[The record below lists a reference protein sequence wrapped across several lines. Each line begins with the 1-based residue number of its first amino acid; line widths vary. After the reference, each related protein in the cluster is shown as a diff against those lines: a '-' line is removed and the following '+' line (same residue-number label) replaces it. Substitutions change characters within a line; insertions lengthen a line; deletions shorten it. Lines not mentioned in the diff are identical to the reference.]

1 MSVLGTSPD
10 RSDADAKLR
19 GQAIFGADLSRT
31 GMLWAALA
39 RSPVAAGR
47 IRAIDPAPALRVD
60 GVLEVLTSADV
71 PDWRTGVIVS
81 DTPLLAADYV
91 AYEGEPVAIVVA
103 ESRTAAEAGSRAVA
117 LDIETAEPVSTPEQ
131 ALAPGARLVHPD
143 WNRFAVA
150 GGADI
155 GRGGNVVAEV
165 VHDPGDLDEAFAAA
179 DVVVEGTYRTPRQYQ
194 AHLEPKM
201 ALATYESGRFTIEVS
216 HQYPFRLRD
225 RVAQILGVAPSTV
238 RVVGHHIGGG
248 FGAKLDVSLEA
259 FAALLARRF
268 RRPVRMQHT
277 ALEERLVAPC
287 RANAIVA
294 VRSAVRR
301 DGTILATDVEIVS
314 DSGAYANNGPALSS
328 IPMFVFGSIYRVG
341 TARIRTRNVY
351 TNTAPT
357 GAYRGVNGPWLVFAN
372 ERHMDAIA
380 DALGRDRRDFRLES
394 LAQDGDLMRNG
405 QPLVEASILREAF
418 DRVDELAPW
427 RDIVSRN
434 QEQSDVVLRGAR
446 QSGAVSRSAE
456 QSGTVQHGVR
466 QDDIGSGEAG
476 GQRAITGELRGVGQ
490 AAAVWL
496 TNPMPGHATVKLNE
510 DGTATVITSATE
522 NGSGAVATGLRQI
535 AAEALGL
542 AANAV
547 TITMPDTDATG
558 YDAGSQGSRTTHV
571 VGRAIADASA
581 DVRSQVL
588 DRASQMLEAAPEDLV
603 IAGGVVTVA
612 GVPAASL
619 TLGAVAQAATW
630 SDGPITAG
638 ASYVTPTPPHDPMCA
653 TGMLIK
659 GWPTPTYHL
668 HQAEVSVDPVTGR
681 VTVDRYVVCQE
692 VGRAIHPDAIAGQI
706 QGGVAQG
713 LGFALSERVDL
724 DHGRYVLR
732 TFKAHGLP
740 LAEDVPKVEMI
751 VMEHADAAGPY
762 GAKGA
767 AEPPIVPV
775 AAAVAN
781 AVSDAIGVPFD
792 TLPITPE
799 AVLEAL
805 EAEPNGEAVARA
817 ARERSEQERE
827 TTGRAS

>member
-1 MSVLGTSPD
+1 MSALGTSPE

-19 GQAIFGADLSRT
+19 GQAVYGADLSKT

-39 RSPVAAGR
+39 RSPVASGHL
-47 IRAIDPAPALRVD
+47 RAIDPVPALRID
-60 GVLEVLTSADV
+60 GVLEVVTAADV

-81 DTPLLAADYV
+81 DTPMLAADYV

-103 ESRTAAEAGSRAVA
+103 ESRAAAEAGARSIAV
-117 LDIETAEPVSTPEQ
+117 DIEPVEPVSTPEQ
-131 ALAPGARLVHPD
+131 ALAPGARLVHPE

-155 GRGGNVVAEV
+155 GRNGNVVAEV

-179 DVVVEGTYRTPRQYQ
+179 DFVVEGTYRTPRQYQ

-201 ALATYESGRFTIEVS
+201 ALATYESGRYTIEVS

-225 RVAQILGVAPSTV
+225 RVAQILGVAPSAV

-259 FAALLARRF
+259 FAALLAQRY

-277 ALEERLVAPC
+277 ALEERLAAPC
-287 RANAIVA
+287 RANAITA

-341 TARIRTRNVY
+341 TARIWTRNVY

-380 DALGRDRRDFRLES
+380 DALGRDRREFRLAS
-394 LAQDGDLMRNG
+394 LARDGDLMRNG
-405 QPLVEASILREAF
+405 QPLEQVSILREAF
-418 DRVDELAPW
+418 DRVDDLSGWQDA
-427 RDIVSRN
+427 
-434 QEQSDVVLRGAR
+434 GA
-446 QSGAVSRSAE
+446 
-456 QSGTVQHGVR
+456 
-466 QDDIGSGEAG
+466 
-476 GQRAITGELRGVGQ
+476 GELRGVGQ
-490 AAAVWL
+490 AAAIWL

-542 AANAV
+542 ATDQV
-547 TITMPDTDATG
+547 TVTMPDTDATG

-581 DVRSQVL
+581 EVRSQVL
-588 DRASQMLEAAPEDLV
+588 DQASQMLEAAPEDLV
-603 IAGGVVTVA
+603 ITDGVVSVA
-612 GVPAASL
+612 GVPTASV
-619 TLGAVAQAATW
+619 TLGQVAQSVTW
-630 SDGPITAG
+630 TEGPIAAG
-638 ASYVTPTPPHDPMCA
+638 ASYVTPTPPHDPLCA

-668 HQAEVSVDPVTGR
+668 HQAEVSVDAVTGQ
-681 VTVDRYVVCQE
+681 VTVDRYIVCQE
-692 VGRAIHPDAIAGQI
+692 VGRAVHPDAITGQI

-724 DHGRYVLR
+724 DHGRYVQR
-732 TFKAHGLP
+732 TFKQHELP
-740 LAEDVPKVEMI
+740 LAADVPRVEAI
-751 VMEHADAAGPY
+751 VMEHADPAGPF

-767 AEPPIVPV
+767 AEPPVVPV
-775 AAAVAN
+775 AAAIAN
-781 AVSDAIGVPFD
+781 AVADAIGAPID
-792 TLPITPE
+792 SLPIRPE
-799 AVLEAL
+799 DVLDAL
-805 EAEPNGEAVARA
+805 ERT
-817 ARERSEQERE
+817 Q
-827 TTGRAS
+827 

>member
-1 MSVLGTSPD
+1 MSALGTSPE

-19 GQAIFGADLSRT
+19 GQAVFGADLSKT

-39 RSPVAAGR
+39 RSPVAAGHL
-47 IRAIDPAPALRVD
+47 RAIDPVPALRID
-60 GVLEVLTSADV
+60 GVLEVVTAADV
-71 PDWRTGVIVS
+71 PDWRTGVVVS
-81 DTPLLAADYV
+81 DTPMLAADYV

-103 ESRTAAEAGSRAVA
+103 ESRAAAEAGARSVAV
-117 LDIETAEPVSTPEQ
+117 DIEPVEPVSTPEQ
-131 ALAPGARLVHPD
+131 ALAPGARLVHPE

-155 GRGGNVVAEV
+155 GRNGNVVAEV

-179 DVVVEGTYRTPRQYQ
+179 DFVVEDTYRTPRQYQ

-201 ALATYESGRFTIEVS
+201 ALATYESGRYTIEVS

-225 RVAQILGVAPSTV
+225 RVAQILGVAPSAV

-259 FAALLARRF
+259 FAALLAQRY

-277 ALEERLVAPC
+277 ALEERLAAPC
-287 RANAIVA
+287 RANAITA

-341 TARIRTRNVY
+341 TARIWTRNVY

-380 DALGRDRRDFRLES
+380 DALSRDRREFRLAS
-394 LAQDGDLMRNG
+394 LARDGDLMRNG
-405 QPLVEASILREAF
+405 QPLEQVSILREAF
-418 DRVDELAPW
+418 DRVDDLSGWQDA
-427 RDIVSRN
+427 
-434 QEQSDVVLRGAR
+434 GA
-446 QSGAVSRSAE
+446 
-456 QSGTVQHGVR
+456 
-466 QDDIGSGEAG
+466 
-476 GQRAITGELRGVGQ
+476 GELRGVGQ
-490 AAAVWL
+490 AAAIWL

-542 AANAV
+542 ATDQVAV
-547 TITMPDTDATG
+547 TMPDTDATG

-581 DVRSQVL
+581 EVRSQVL

-603 IAGGVVTVA
+603 ITDGVVSVA
-612 GVPAASL
+612 GVPTASV
-619 TLGAVAQAATW
+619 TLGQVAQAATW
-630 SDGPITAG
+630 TEGPIAAG
-638 ASYVTPTPPHDPMCA
+638 ASYVTPTPPHDPLCA

-668 HQAEVSVDPVTGR
+668 HQAEVSVDAVTGQ
-681 VTVDRYVVCQE
+681 VTVDRYIVCQE
-692 VGRAIHPDAIAGQI
+692 VGRAVHPDAITGQI

-724 DHGRYVLR
+724 DHGRYVQR
-732 TFKAHGLP
+732 TFKQHGLP
-740 LAEDVPKVEMI
+740 LAADVPRVEAI
-751 VMEHADAAGPY
+751 VMEHADPAGPF

-767 AEPPIVPV
+767 AEPPVVPV
-775 AAAVAN
+775 AAAIAN
-781 AVSDAIGVPFD
+781 AVADAIGAPID
-792 TLPITPE
+792 SLPITPE
-799 AVLEAL
+799 AVLDAL
-805 EAEPNGEAVARA
+805 ERA
-817 ARERSEQERE
+817 Q
-827 TTGRAS
+827 

>member
-1 MSVLGTSPD
+1 MNVLGTSPA
-10 RSDADAKLR
+10 RSDADTKLR
-19 GQAIFGADLSRT
+19 GEAVFGADLVRP

-39 RSPVAAGR
+39 RSPVAAGGV
-47 IRAIDPAPALRVD
+47 RAIDARPALEID
-60 GVLEVLTSADV
+60 GVLDVLTAADV
-71 PDWRTGVIVS
+71 PSWRTGVIVS

-91 AYEGEPVAIVVA
+91 AYEGEPIAIVVA
-103 ESRTAAEAGSRAVA
+103 DNRSAAEAGASAVA
-117 LDIETAEPVSTPEQ
+117 ADIEPIEPISTPEQ
-131 ALAPGARLVHPD
+131 ALAPGARLVQPA

-150 GGADI
+150 GGVDI
-155 GRGGNVVAEV
+155 GRNGNVVAEV

-179 DVVVEGTYRTPRQYQ
+179 DLVVEGTYRTPRQYQ

-201 ALATYESGRFTIEVS
+201 ALATFESGRYTIEVS

-225 RVAQILGVAPSTV
+225 RVAQILGVMPSAV

-248 FGAKLDVSLEA
+248 FGSKLDVSLEA
-259 FAALLARRF
+259 FAALLAQRY
-268 RRPVRMQHT
+268 RRPIRMQHS

-287 RANAIVA
+287 RANALVS

-301 DGTILATDVEIVS
+301 DGAILATEVEAVS
-314 DSGAYANNGPALSS
+314 DSGAYANNGPALSA

-380 DALGRDRRDFRLES
+380 DALGRDRREFRLSS
-394 LAQDGDLMRNG
+394 LARDGDLMRNG
-405 QPLVEASILREAF
+405 QPLEQVSILHEAF
-418 DRVDELAPW
+418 ERVDELAPW
-427 RDIVSRN
+427 REIASRH
-434 QEQSDVVLRGAR
+434 SA
-446 QSGAVSRSAE
+446 QSGA
-456 QSGTVQHGVR
+456 GDGL
-466 QDDIGSGEAG
+466 
-476 GQRAITGELRGVGQ
+476 LRGVGM
-490 AAAVWL
+490 AAAIWL

-522 NGSGAVATGLRQI
+522 NGSGAVATALRQI
-535 AAEALGL
+535 AAETLGL
-542 AANAV
+542 AADQV
-547 TITMPDTDATG
+547 LVTMPDTDATG

-581 DVRSQVL
+581 DVRRQVL
-588 DRASQMLEAAPEDLV
+588 DQASQMLEAAPEDLL
-603 IAGGVVTVA
+603 IADGVVTVA

-619 TLGAVAQAATW
+619 TLGQVAQAATW
-630 SDGPITAG
+630 TEGPIAAG

-681 VTVDRYVVCQE
+681 VRVERYVVCQE

-724 DHGRYVLR
+724 DHGRYVQR
-732 TFKAHGLP
+732 TFKEHGLP
-740 LAEDVPKVEMI
+740 LAADVPKVEMI
-751 VMEHADAAGPY
+751 VMEHADPAGPY

-767 AEPPIVPV
+767 AEPPVVPV

-781 AVSDAIGVPFD
+781 AVADAIGAPID

-799 AVLEAL
+799 AVLDAL
-805 EAEPNGEAVARA
+805 ERAR
-817 ARERSEQERE
+817 
-827 TTGRAS
+827 

>member
-1 MSVLGTSPD
+1 MSALGTSPD
-10 RSDADAKLR
+10 RNDADAKLR
-19 GQAIFGADLSRT
+19 GQAVFGADLSRT

-39 RSPVAAGR
+39 RSPAAAGR
-47 IRAIDPAPALRVD
+47 IRAIDPVPALRID
-60 GVLEVLTSADV
+60 GVLEVVTAADV

-81 DTPLLAADYV
+81 DTPMLAADYV

-103 ESRTAAEAGSRAVA
+103 ESRAAAEAGARSVA
-117 LDIETAEPVSTPEQ
+117 IDIEPVEPVSTPEQ

-143 WNRFAVA
+143 WNRFAVT

-155 GRGGNVVAEV
+155 GRNGNVVVEV

-179 DVVVEGTYRTPRQYQ
+179 DFVVEGTYRTPRQYQ

-201 ALATYESGRFTIEVS
+201 ALATYSSGRFTIEVS

-225 RVAQILGVAPSTV
+225 RVAQILGVAPSAV

-259 FAALLARRF
+259 FAALLAQRY

-287 RANAIVA
+287 RANAITA

-380 DALGRDRRDFRLES
+380 DALSRDRREFRLAS
-394 LAQDGDLMRNG
+394 LARDGDLMRNG
-405 QPLVEASILREAF
+405 QALEQVSILREAF
-418 DRVDELAPW
+418 ERVDELAAW

-434 QEQSDVVLRGAR
+434 QKLRDAGA
-446 QSGAVSRSAE
+446 
-456 QSGTVQHGVR
+456 
-466 QDDIGSGEAG
+466 
-476 GQRAITGELRGVGQ
+476 GELRGVGQ
-490 AAAVWL
+490 AAAIWL

-542 AANAV
+542 ATEHV
-547 TITMPDTDATG
+547 TVTMPDTDATG

-581 DVRSQVL
+581 EVRSHVL

-603 IAGGVVTVA
+603 ITDGVISVA
-612 GVPAASL
+612 GVPTASI
-619 TLGAVAQAATW
+619 TLGQIAQAATW
-630 SDGPITAG
+630 TDGPIAAG
-638 ASYVTPTPPHDPMCA
+638 ASYVTPTPPHDPLCA

-668 HQAEVSVDPVTGR
+668 HQAEVTVDAVTGH
-681 VTVDRYVVCQE
+681 VTVDRYIVCQE
-692 VGRAIHPDAIAGQI
+692 VGRVIHPDAVIGQI

-724 DHGRYVLR
+724 DHGRYVQR
-732 TFKAHGLP
+732 TFKQHGLP
-740 LAEDVPKVEMI
+740 LAVDVPKVEAI
-751 VMEHADAAGPY
+751 VMEHADPAGPF

-767 AEPPIVPV
+767 AEPPVVPV
-775 AAAVAN
+775 AAAIAN
-781 AVSDAIGVPFD
+781 AVADAVGAPID
-792 TLPITPE
+792 ALPITPE
-799 AVLEAL
+799 TVLDAL
-805 EAEPNGEAVARA
+805 ERA
-817 ARERSEQERE
+817 Q
-827 TTGRAS
+827 

>member
-1 MSVLGTSPD
+1 MSVLGTSPE

-47 IRAIDPAPALRVD
+47 IRAIDPAPALRFD

-103 ESRTAAEAGSRAVA
+103 ESRTAAEAGARAVA

-155 GRGGNVVAEV
+155 GRDGNVVAEV

-179 DVVVEGTYRTPRQYQ
+179 DVVVEGAYRTPRQYQ

-201 ALATYESGRFTIEVS
+201 ALATHESGRFIIEVS

-225 RVAQILGVAPSTV
+225 RVAQITGVAPSAV

-380 DALGRDRRDFRLES
+380 DALGRDRRGFRLES
-394 LAQDGDLMRNG
+394 LARDGELMRNG
-405 QPLVEASILREAF
+405 QPLTEASILREAF
-418 DRVDELAPW
+418 DQVDELAPW

-434 QEQSDVVLRGAR
+434 QGQRDIVSRNQGQRDIVSRNQRQRDAAARSSLPAESGADVLRGA
-446 QSGAVSRSAE
+446 
-456 QSGTVQHGVR
+456 
-466 QDDIGSGEAG
+466 
-476 GQRAITGELRGVGQ
+476 GQ
-490 AAAVWL
+490 AAAIWL

-542 AANAV
+542 SADAV
-547 TITMPDTDATG
+547 MVTMPDTDATG

-571 VGRAIADASA
+571 VGRAIADAA
-581 DVRSQVL
+581 AEVRSQVL

-603 IAGGVVTVA
+603 IADGVVMVA
-612 GVPAASL
+612 GAPAASL

-630 SDGPITAG
+630 SDGPIAAG
-638 ASYVTPTPPHDPMCA
+638 ASYVTPTPPHDPACA

-668 HQAEVSVDPVTGR
+668 HQAEVSVDVVTGR

-724 DHGRYVLR
+724 DHGRYVQR

-751 VMEHADAAGPY
+751 VMEHADPAGPY

-781 AVSDAIGVPFD
+781 AVSDAIGVPMD

-805 EAEPNGEAVARA
+805 EA
-817 ARERSEQERE
+817 
-827 TTGRAS
+827 AS

>member
-1 MSVLGTSPD
+1 MSALGTSPA

-19 GQAIFGADLSRT
+19 GQAIFGADLSRS
-31 GMLWAALA
+31 GMLWAALV

-47 IRAIDPAPALRVD
+47 IRAIDPAPALNLS
-60 GVLEVLTSADV
+60 GVLEVLVAEDV

-91 AYEGEPVAIVVA
+91 AYEGEPVAIIVA
-103 ESRTAAEAGSRAVA
+103 ESRAAAEAGMRAVA
-117 LDIETAEPVSTPEQ
+117 VDIEPVEPVSTPEQ

-150 GGADI
+150 GGTDI
-155 GRGGNVVAEV
+155 GRNGNVVAEV
-165 VHDPGDLDEAFAAA
+165 VHDPGDLDDAFAAA
-179 DVVVEGTYRTPRQYQ
+179 DFVVEGTYRTPRQYQ

-201 ALATYESGRFTIEVS
+201 ALATYESGRYTIEVS

-225 RVAQILGVAPSTV
+225 RVAQILGESPSAL

-259 FAALLARRF
+259 FGALLARRL

-294 VRSAVRR
+294 MRSAVRR

-328 IPMFVFGSIYRVG
+328 IPMFVFGSIYQVG

-380 DALGRDRRDFRLES
+380 DELGRDRREFRLAS
-394 LAQDGDLMRNG
+394 LATDGDLMRNG
-405 QPLVEASILREAF
+405 QSLEQVSILREAF
-418 DRVDELAPW
+418 ERVDEMAPW

-434 QEQSDVVLRGAR
+434 QELRDI
-446 QSGAVSRSAE
+446 VSRNQE
-456 QSGTVQHGVR
+456 Q
-466 QDDIGSGEAG
+466 QDAIERRSPPGEAPSG
-476 GQRAITGELRGVGQ
+476 DLRGVGQ
-490 AAAVWL
+490 AAAIWL

-522 NGSGAVATGLRQI
+522 NGSGAVASGLRQI

-542 AANAV
+542 AADQV
-547 TITMPDTDATG
+547 QVTMPDTDATG

-571 VGRAIADASA
+571 VGRAIADAA
-581 DVRSQVL
+581 AEVRGQVL

-603 IAGGVVTVA
+603 IAEGVVSVA
-612 GVPAASL
+612 GVPTASV
-619 TLGAVAQAATW
+619 TLGEIAHAATW
-630 SDGPITAG
+630 SDGPIAAG
-638 ASYVTPTPPHDPMCA
+638 ASYVTPTPSHDPLCA

-668 HQAEVSVDPVTGR
+668 HQAEVSVDRVTGL
-681 VTVDRYVVCQE
+681 VTVDRYVVAQE

-724 DHGRYVLR
+724 DHGRYVQR
-732 TFKAHGLP
+732 TFKSHGLP
-740 LAEDVPKVEMI
+740 LAADVPQVEMI
-751 VMEHADAAGPY
+751 VMEHADPAGPY

-767 AEPPIVPV
+767 AEPPVVPV

-781 AVSDAIGVPFD
+781 AVSDAVGVPID

-799 AVLEAL
+799 AVLDAL
-805 EAEPNGEAVARA
+805 ERA
-817 ARERSEQERE
+817 K
-827 TTGRAS
+827 

>member
-1 MSVLGTSPD
+1 MSALGTSPE

-19 GQAIFGADLSRT
+19 GQAVFGADLSKT

-39 RSPVAAGR
+39 RSPVAAGHL
-47 IRAIDPAPALRVD
+47 RAIDPVPALRID
-60 GVLEVLTSADV
+60 GVLEVVTAADV

-81 DTPLLAADYV
+81 DTPMLAADYV
-91 AYEGEPVAIVVA
+91 AYEGEPVAVVVA
-103 ESRTAAEAGSRAVA
+103 ESRAAAEAGARSVAV
-117 LDIETAEPVSTPEQ
+117 DIEPIEPVSTPEQ
-131 ALAPGARLVHPD
+131 ALAPGARLVHPE

-155 GRGGNVVAEV
+155 GRNGNVVAEV
-165 VHDPGDLDEAFAAA
+165 VHDPVDLDEAFAAA
-179 DVVVEGTYRTPRQYQ
+179 DFVVEGTYRTPRQYQ

-201 ALATYESGRFTIEVS
+201 ALATYESGRYTIEVS

-225 RVAQILGVAPSTV
+225 RVAQILGVAPSAV

-259 FAALLARRF
+259 FAALLAQRF
-268 RRPVRMQHT
+268 RRPIRMQHT

-301 DGTILATDVEIVS
+301 DGTILATEVEIVS

-341 TARIRTRNVY
+341 TARIWTRNVY

-380 DALGRDRRDFRLES
+380 DALGRDRREFRLAS
-394 LAQDGDLMRNG
+394 LARDGDLMRNG
-405 QPLVEASILREAF
+405 QPLEQVSILREAF
-418 DRVDELAPW
+418 ERVDEMAPW

-434 QEQSDVVLRGAR
+434 QEQRDAGA
-446 QSGAVSRSAE
+446 
-456 QSGTVQHGVR
+456 
-466 QDDIGSGEAG
+466 
-476 GQRAITGELRGVGQ
+476 GELRGVGQ
-490 AAAVWL
+490 AAAIWL

-522 NGSGAVATGLRQI
+522 NGSGAVATGLRQV

-542 AANAV
+542 TTEHV
-547 TITMPDTDATG
+547 TVTMPDTDATG

-571 VGRAIADASA
+571 VGRAIAAASA
-581 DVRSQVL
+581 EVRSQVL
-588 DRASQMLEAAPEDLV
+588 DRASQMLEAAAEDLV
-603 IAGGVVTVA
+603 ITDGVVSVA
-612 GVPAASL
+612 GVPTASV
-619 TLGAVAQAATW
+619 TLGQVAQAATW
-630 SDGPITAG
+630 TEGPIAAG
-638 ASYVTPTPPHDPMCA
+638 ASYVTPTPPHDPLCA

-668 HQAEVSVDPVTGR
+668 HQAEVSVDPVTGH
-681 VTVDRYVVCQE
+681 VTVDRYIVCQE
-692 VGRAIHPDAIAGQI
+692 VGRAVHPDAITGQI

-724 DHGRYVLR
+724 DHGRYVQR
-732 TFKAHGLP
+732 TFKQHGLP
-740 LAEDVPKVEMI
+740 LAADVPRVEAI
-751 VMEHADAAGPY
+751 VMEHADPAGPF

-767 AEPPIVPV
+767 AEPPVVPV

-781 AVSDAIGVPFD
+781 AVADAIGAPID
-792 TLPITPE
+792 SLPIRPE
-799 AVLEAL
+799 DVLDAL
-805 EAEPNGEAVARA
+805 ERT
-817 ARERSEQERE
+817 Q
-827 TTGRAS
+827 

>member
-1 MSVLGTSPD
+1 MSALGANPA

-19 GQAIFGADLSRT
+19 GEAVFGADLARP
-31 GMLWAALA
+31 GMLWAALV
-39 RSPVAAGR
+39 RSPVAAGQL
-47 IRAIDPAPALRVD
+47 RAVDPGAALRID
-60 GVLEVLTSADV
+60 GVLEVLTAADV
-71 PDWRTGVIVS
+71 PDWRSGVIVN
-81 DTPLLAADYV
+81 DTPMLAADYV

-103 ESRTAAEAGSRAVA
+103 ESRAAAEAGARSVAV
-117 LDIETAEPVSTPEQ
+117 DIEPVEPVSTHEQ
-131 ALAPGARLVHPD
+131 ALAPGARLVHPE

-155 GRGGNVVAEV
+155 GRNGNVVAEV

-179 DVVVEGTYRTPRQYQ
+179 DFVVEGIYRTPRQYQ

-201 ALATYESGRFTIEVS
+201 ALATYESGRYTIEVS

-225 RVAQILGVAPSTV
+225 RVAQILGVAPSAV

-277 ALEERLVAPC
+277 ALEERLAAPC
-287 RANAIVA
+287 RANAITA

-357 GAYRGVNGPWLVFAN
+357 GAYRGVNGPWLAFAN

-380 DALGRDRRDFRLES
+380 DTLGRDRREFRLAS
-394 LAQDGDLMRNG
+394 LARDGDLMRNG
-405 QPLVEASILREAF
+405 QPLEQVSILREAF
-418 DRVDELAPW
+418 ERVDELAPW

-434 QEQSDVVLRGAR
+434 QEQQDAGA
-446 QSGAVSRSAE
+446 
-456 QSGTVQHGVR
+456 
-466 QDDIGSGEAG
+466 
-476 GQRAITGELRGVGQ
+476 GELRGVGQ

-542 AANAV
+542 ATEHV
-547 TITMPDTDATG
+547 TVTMPDTDATG
-558 YDAGSQGSRTTHV
+558 YDAGSQGSRTIHV

-581 DVRSQVL
+581 EVRSRVL
-588 DRASQMLEAAPEDLV
+588 DRASQMLEAAVEDLV
-603 IAGGVVTVA
+603 ITDGVVSVA
-612 GVPAASL
+612 GVPTASI
-619 TLGAVAQAATW
+619 TLGQIAQAATW
-630 SDGPITAG
+630 TEGPIAAG
-638 ASYVTPTPPHDPMCA
+638 ASYVTPTPPHDPLCA

-668 HQAEVSVDPVTGR
+668 HQAEVSVDAVTGQ
-681 VTVDRYVVCQE
+681 VTVDRYIVCQE
-692 VGRAIHPDAIAGQI
+692 VGRAIHPDAITGQI

-724 DHGRYVLR
+724 DHGRYVQR
-732 TFKAHGLP
+732 NFKAHGLP
-740 LAEDVPKVEMI
+740 LAADVPKVEAI
-751 VMEHADAAGPY
+751 VMEHADPAGPF

-767 AEPPIVPV
+767 AEPPVVPV

-781 AVSDAIGVPFD
+781 AVADAIGAPVD

-799 AVLEAL
+799 AVLDAL
-805 EAEPNGEAVARA
+805 ERA
-817 ARERSEQERE
+817 Q
-827 TTGRAS
+827 

>member
-1 MSVLGTSPD
+1 MSALGTSPE

-19 GQAIFGADLSRT
+19 GQAVFGADLSKT

-39 RSPVAAGR
+39 RSPVASGHL
-47 IRAIDPAPALRVD
+47 RAIDPVPALRID
-60 GVLEVLTSADV
+60 GVLEVVTAADV

-81 DTPLLAADYV
+81 DTPMLAADYV

-103 ESRTAAEAGSRAVA
+103 ESRAAAEAGARSVAV
-117 LDIETAEPVSTPEQ
+117 DIEPVEPVSTPEQ
-131 ALAPGARLVHPD
+131 ALAPGARLVHPE

-155 GRGGNVVAEV
+155 GRNGNVVAEV

-179 DVVVEGTYRTPRQYQ
+179 DFVVEGTYRTPRQYQ

-201 ALATYESGRFTIEVS
+201 ALATYESGRYTIEVS

-225 RVAQILGVAPSTV
+225 RVAQILGVAPSAV

-259 FAALLARRF
+259 FAALLAQRY

-277 ALEERLVAPC
+277 ALEERLAAPC
-287 RANAIVA
+287 RANAITA

-341 TARIRTRNVY
+341 TARIWTRNVY

-380 DALGRDRRDFRLES
+380 DALGRDRREFRLAS
-394 LAQDGDLMRNG
+394 LARDGDLMRNG
-405 QPLVEASILREAF
+405 QPLEQVSILREAF
-418 DRVDELAPW
+418 DHVDDLSGWQDA
-427 RDIVSRN
+427 
-434 QEQSDVVLRGAR
+434 GA
-446 QSGAVSRSAE
+446 
-456 QSGTVQHGVR
+456 
-466 QDDIGSGEAG
+466 
-476 GQRAITGELRGVGQ
+476 GELRGVGQ
-490 AAAVWL
+490 AAAIWL

-542 AANAV
+542 ATDQV
-547 TITMPDTDATG
+547 TVTMPDTDATG

-581 DVRSQVL
+581 EVRSQVL

-603 IAGGVVTVA
+603 ITDGVVSVA
-612 GVPAASL
+612 GVPTASV
-619 TLGAVAQAATW
+619 TLGQVAQSVTW
-630 SDGPITAG
+630 TEGPIAAG
-638 ASYVTPTPPHDPMCA
+638 ASYVTPTPPHDPLCA

-668 HQAEVSVDPVTGR
+668 HQAEVSVDAVTGQ
-681 VTVDRYVVCQE
+681 VTVDRYIVCQE
-692 VGRAIHPDAIAGQI
+692 VGRAIHPDAITGQI

-724 DHGRYVLR
+724 DHGRYVQR
-732 TFKAHGLP
+732 TFKQHGLP
-740 LAEDVPKVEMI
+740 LAADVPRVEAI
-751 VMEHADAAGPY
+751 VMEHADPAGPF

-767 AEPPIVPV
+767 AEPPVVPV

-781 AVSDAIGVPFD
+781 AVAHAIGAPVD
-792 TLPITPE
+792 VLPITPE
-799 AVLEAL
+799 AVLDAL
-805 EAEPNGEAVARA
+805 ERA
-817 ARERSEQERE
+817 Q
-827 TTGRAS
+827 

>member
-1 MSVLGTSPD
+1 MSALGTSPE
-10 RSDADAKLR
+10 RSDGDAKVR
-19 GQAIFGADLSRT
+19 GEAVFGADLVRS
-31 GMLWAALA
+31 GMLWAVLV
-39 RSPVAAGR
+39 RSSVAAGALR
-47 IRAIDPAPALRVD
+47 GIDAKPALAID
-60 GVLEVLTSADV
+60 GVLEVVTAADV

-81 DTPLLAADYV
+81 DMPMLAADYV
-91 AYEGEPVAIVVA
+91 AYEGEPVAIVIA
-103 ESRTAAEAGSRAVA
+103 ESRAAAEAGARSVAV
-117 LDIETAEPVSTPEQ
+117 DIEPVEPVSTPEQ
-131 ALAPGARLVHPD
+131 ALAPGARLVHPE

-155 GRGGNVVAEV
+155 GRNGNVVAEV

-179 DVVVEGTYRTPRQYQ
+179 DFVVEGTYRTPRQYQ

-201 ALATYESGRFTIEVS
+201 ALATYESGRYTIEVS

-225 RVAQILGVAPSTV
+225 RVAQILGVAPSAV

-259 FAALLARRF
+259 FAALLAQRYRC
-268 RRPVRMQHT
+268 PVRMQHT
-277 ALEERLVAPC
+277 ALEERLAAPC
-287 RANAIVA
+287 RANAITA

-341 TARIRTRNVY
+341 TARIWTRNVY

-380 DALGRDRRDFRLES
+380 DALGRDRREFRLAS
-394 LAQDGDLMRNG
+394 LARDGDLMRNG
-405 QPLVEASILREAF
+405 QPLEQVSILREAF
-418 DRVDELAPW
+418 DRVDAVAPW
-427 RDIVSRN
+427 RDTVSRN
-434 QEQSDVVLRGAR
+434 GR
-446 QSGAVSRSAE
+446 QQDTVERRSRP
-456 QSGTVQHGVR
+456 
-466 QDDIGSGEAG
+466 GEA
-476 GQRAITGELRGVGQ
+476 RADQLRGVGQ
-490 AAAVWL
+490 AAAIWL

-542 AANAV
+542 ATGHV
-547 TITMPDTDATG
+547 TVTMPDTDATG

-581 DVRSQVL
+581 EVRSQVL
-588 DRASQMLEAAPEDLV
+588 DRASQMLEAAADDLV
-603 IAGGVVTVA
+603 ITDGVVSVA
-612 GVPAASL
+612 GVPTAGV
-619 TLGAVAQAATW
+619 TLGQVAQAATW
-630 SDGPITAG
+630 SEGPIAAG
-638 ASYVTPTPPHDPMCA
+638 ASYVTPTPPHDPLCA

-668 HQAEVSVDPVTGR
+668 HQAEVSVDAVTGH
-681 VTVDRYVVCQE
+681 VTVDRYIVCQE
-692 VGRAIHPDAIAGQI
+692 VGRAVHPDAITGQI

-724 DHGRYVLR
+724 DHGRYVQR
-732 TFKAHGLP
+732 TFKQHGLP
-740 LAEDVPKVEMI
+740 LAADVPRVEAI
-751 VMEHADAAGPY
+751 VMEHADPAGPF

-767 AEPPIVPV
+767 AEPPVVPV

-781 AVSDAIGVPFD
+781 AVAHAIGAPVD
-792 TLPITPE
+792 ALPITPE
-799 AVLEAL
+799 AVLDAL
-805 EAEPNGEAVARA
+805 EAEAPGEAVARA
-817 ARERSEQERE
+817 ARERSEQERD
-827 TTGRAS
+827 TTGSTTRGLSRSSGFRERAQ

>member
-1 MSVLGTSPD
+1 MSALGTSPE

-19 GQAIFGADLSRT
+19 GQAVYGADLSKT

-39 RSPVAAGR
+39 RSPVAAGHL
-47 IRAIDPAPALRVD
+47 RAIDPVPALRID
-60 GVLEVLTSADV
+60 GVLEVVTAADV

-81 DTPLLAADYV
+81 DTPMLAADYV

-103 ESRTAAEAGSRAVA
+103 ESRAAAEAGARSIAV
-117 LDIETAEPVSTPEQ
+117 DIEPVEPVSTPEQ
-131 ALAPGARLVHPD
+131 ALAPGARLVHPE

-155 GRGGNVVAEV
+155 GRNGNVVAEV

-179 DVVVEGTYRTPRQYQ
+179 DFVVEGTYRTPRQYQ

-201 ALATYESGRFTIEVS
+201 ALATYESGRYTIEVS

-225 RVAQILGVAPSTV
+225 RVAQILGVAPSAV

-259 FAALLARRF
+259 FAALLAQRY

-277 ALEERLVAPC
+277 ALEERLAAPC
-287 RANAIVA
+287 RANAITA

-341 TARIRTRNVY
+341 TARIWTRNVY

-380 DALGRDRRDFRLES
+380 DALGRDRREFRLAS
-394 LAQDGDLMRNG
+394 LARDGDLMRNG
-405 QPLVEASILREAF
+405 QPLEQVSILREAF
-418 DRVDELAPW
+418 DRVDDLSGWQDA
-427 RDIVSRN
+427 
-434 QEQSDVVLRGAR
+434 GA
-446 QSGAVSRSAE
+446 
-456 QSGTVQHGVR
+456 
-466 QDDIGSGEAG
+466 
-476 GQRAITGELRGVGQ
+476 GELRGVGQ
-490 AAAVWL
+490 AAAIWL

-542 AANAV
+542 ATDQV
-547 TITMPDTDATG
+547 TVTMPDTDATG

-581 DVRSQVL
+581 EVRSQVL
-588 DRASQMLEAAPEDLV
+588 DQASQMLEAAPEDLV
-603 IAGGVVTVA
+603 ITDGVVSVA
-612 GVPAASL
+612 GVPTASV
-619 TLGAVAQAATW
+619 TLGQVAQSVTW
-630 SDGPITAG
+630 TEGPIAAG
-638 ASYVTPTPPHDPMCA
+638 ASYVTPTPPHDPLCA

-668 HQAEVSVDPVTGR
+668 HQAEVSVDAVTGQ
-681 VTVDRYVVCQE
+681 VTVDRYIVCQE
-692 VGRAIHPDAIAGQI
+692 VGRAVHPDAITGQI

-724 DHGRYVLR
+724 DHGRYVQR
-732 TFKAHGLP
+732 TFKQHGLP
-740 LAEDVPKVEMI
+740 LAADVPRVEAI
-751 VMEHADAAGPY
+751 VMEHADPAGPF

-767 AEPPIVPV
+767 AEPPVVPV

-781 AVSDAIGVPFD
+781 AVAHAIGAPVD
-792 TLPITPE
+792 VLPITPE
-799 AVLEAL
+799 AVLDAL
-805 EAEPNGEAVARA
+805 ERA
-817 ARERSEQERE
+817 Q
-827 TTGRAS
+827 

>member
-1 MSVLGTSPD
+1 VSALGTSPE

-19 GQAIFGADLSRT
+19 GQAVYGADLSKT

-39 RSPVAAGR
+39 RSPVAAGHL
-47 IRAIDPAPALRVD
+47 RAIDPVPALRID
-60 GVLEVLTSADV
+60 GVLEVVTAADV

-81 DTPLLAADYV
+81 DTPMLAADYV

-103 ESRTAAEAGSRAVA
+103 ESRAAAEAGARSIAV
-117 LDIETAEPVSTPEQ
+117 DIEPVEPVSTPEQ
-131 ALAPGARLVHPD
+131 ALAPGARLVHPE

-155 GRGGNVVAEV
+155 GRNGNVVAEV

-179 DVVVEGTYRTPRQYQ
+179 DFVVEGTYRTPRQYQ

-201 ALATYESGRFTIEVS
+201 ALATYESGRYTIEVS

-225 RVAQILGVAPSTV
+225 RVAQILGVAPSAV

-259 FAALLARRF
+259 FAALLAQRY

-277 ALEERLVAPC
+277 ALEERLAAPC
-287 RANAIVA
+287 RANAITA

-341 TARIRTRNVY
+341 TARIWTRNVY

-380 DALGRDRRDFRLES
+380 DALGRDRREFRLAS
-394 LAQDGDLMRNG
+394 LARDGDLMRNG
-405 QPLVEASILREAF
+405 QPLEQVSILREAF
-418 DRVDELAPW
+418 DRVDDLSGWQDA
-427 RDIVSRN
+427 
-434 QEQSDVVLRGAR
+434 GA
-446 QSGAVSRSAE
+446 
-456 QSGTVQHGVR
+456 
-466 QDDIGSGEAG
+466 
-476 GQRAITGELRGVGQ
+476 GELRGVGQ
-490 AAAVWL
+490 AAAIWL

-542 AANAV
+542 ATDQV
-547 TITMPDTDATG
+547 TVTMPDTDATG

-581 DVRSQVL
+581 EVRSQVL
-588 DRASQMLEAAPEDLV
+588 DQASQMLEAAPEDLV
-603 IAGGVVTVA
+603 ITDGVVSVA
-612 GVPAASL
+612 GVPTASV
-619 TLGAVAQAATW
+619 TLGQVAQSVTW
-630 SDGPITAG
+630 TEGPIAAG
-638 ASYVTPTPPHDPMCA
+638 ASYVTPTPPHDPLCA

-668 HQAEVSVDPVTGR
+668 HQAEVSVDAVTGQ
-681 VTVDRYVVCQE
+681 VTVDRYIVCQE
-692 VGRAIHPDAIAGQI
+692 VGRAVHPDAITGQI

-724 DHGRYVLR
+724 DHGRYVQR
-732 TFKAHGLP
+732 TFKQHGLP
-740 LAEDVPKVEMI
+740 LAADVPRVEAI
-751 VMEHADAAGPY
+751 VMEHADPAGPF

-767 AEPPIVPV
+767 AEPPVVPV

-781 AVSDAIGVPFD
+781 AVAHAIGAPVD
-792 TLPITPE
+792 VLPITPE
-799 AVLEAL
+799 AVLDAL
-805 EAEPNGEAVARA
+805 ERA
-817 ARERSEQERE
+817 Q
-827 TTGRAS
+827 

>member
-1 MSVLGTSPD
+1 MSLLGSNPA

-19 GQAIFGADLSRT
+19 GEAVFGADLARP
-31 GMLWAALA
+31 GMLWASIS

-103 ESRTAAEAGSRAVA
+103 ESRTAAEAGSRAVV
-117 LDIETAEPVSTPEQ
+117 LDIETVEPVSTPEQ

-155 GRGGNVVAEV
+155 GRDGNVVAEV

-201 ALATYESGRFTIEVS
+201 ALATYESGRCTIEVS

-225 RVAQILGVAPSTV
+225 RVAQILGVAPSAV

-380 DALGRDRRDFRLES
+380 DALGRDRREFRLTS
-394 LAQDGDLMRNG
+394 LARDGDLMRNG
-405 QPLVEASILREAF
+405 QPLEEVSILREAF

-434 QEQSDVVLRGAR
+434 QRQRDAAAPSSQPAEAGTGVLRGA
-446 QSGAVSRSAE
+446 
-456 QSGTVQHGVR
+456 
-466 QDDIGSGEAG
+466 
-476 GQRAITGELRGVGQ
+476 GQ
-490 AAAVWL
+490 AAAIWL

-542 AANAV
+542 AADAV

-581 DVRSQVL
+581 EVRRQVL
-588 DRASQMLEAAPEDLV
+588 DRASQMLEAAPEDLT
-603 IAGGVVTVA
+603 IDDGVVAVA
-612 GVPAASL
+612 GVPAANL

-638 ASYVTPTPPHDPMCA
+638 ASYVTPTPPHDPVCA

-668 HQAEVSVDPVTGR
+668 HQAEVSVDVVTGR

-713 LGFALSERVDL
+713 LGLALSERVDL
-724 DHGRYVLR
+724 DHGRYVQR

-751 VMEHADAAGPY
+751 VMEHADPAGPY

-817 ARERSEQERE
+817 AREPVLNRDGEQERE

>member
-1 MSVLGTSPD
+1 MSALGTSPE

-19 GQAIFGADLSRT
+19 GQAVFGADLSKT

-39 RSPVAAGR
+39 RSPVAAGHL
-47 IRAIDPAPALRVD
+47 RAIDPVPALRID
-60 GVLEVLTSADV
+60 GVLEVVTAADV

-81 DTPLLAADYV
+81 DTPMLAADYV

-103 ESRTAAEAGSRAVA
+103 ENRAAAEAGARSVAV
-117 LDIETAEPVSTPEQ
+117 DIEPVEPVSTPEQ
-131 ALAPGARLVHPD
+131 ALAPGARLVHPE

-155 GRGGNVVAEV
+155 GRNGNVVAEV

-179 DVVVEGTYRTPRQYQ
+179 DFVVEGTYRTPRQYQ

-201 ALATYESGRFTIEVS
+201 ALATYESGRYTIEVS

-225 RVAQILGVAPSTV
+225 RVAQILGVAPSAV

-259 FAALLARRF
+259 FAALLAQRY

-277 ALEERLVAPC
+277 ALEERLAAPC
-287 RANAIVA
+287 RANAITA

-341 TARIRTRNVY
+341 TARIWTRNVY

-380 DALGRDRRDFRLES
+380 DALGRDRREFRLAS
-394 LAQDGDLMRNG
+394 LARDGDLMRNG
-405 QPLVEASILREAF
+405 QPLEQVSILREAF
-418 DRVDELAPW
+418 DHVDDLSGWQDA
-427 RDIVSRN
+427 
-434 QEQSDVVLRGAR
+434 GA
-446 QSGAVSRSAE
+446 
-456 QSGTVQHGVR
+456 
-466 QDDIGSGEAG
+466 
-476 GQRAITGELRGVGQ
+476 GELRGVGQ
-490 AAAVWL
+490 AAAIWL

-522 NGSGAVATGLRQI
+522 NGSGAVASGLRQI

-542 AANAV
+542 ATEHV
-547 TITMPDTDATG
+547 TVTMPDTDATG

-581 DVRSQVL
+581 EVRSQVL

-603 IAGGVVTVA
+603 ITDGVVSVA
-612 GVPAASL
+612 GVPTASI
-619 TLGAVAQAATW
+619 TLGQIAQAATW
-630 SDGPITAG
+630 TEGPLAAG
-638 ASYVTPTPPHDPMCA
+638 ASYVTPTPPHDPLCA

-668 HQAEVSVDPVTGR
+668 HQAEVSVDAVTGQ
-681 VTVDRYVVCQE
+681 VTVDRYIVCQE

-724 DHGRYVLR
+724 DHGRYVQR
-732 TFKAHGLP
+732 TFKQHGLP
-740 LAEDVPKVEMI
+740 LAADVPKVEAI
-751 VMEHADAAGPY
+751 VMEHADPAGPF

-767 AEPPIVPV
+767 AEPPVVPV

-781 AVSDAIGVPFD
+781 AVADAIGAPVD
-792 TLPITPE
+792 ALPITPE
-799 AVLEAL
+799 AVLDVL
-805 EAEPNGEAVARA
+805 ERA
-817 ARERSEQERE
+817 Q
-827 TTGRAS
+827 

>member
-1 MSVLGTSPD
+1 MSALGVSPA

-19 GQAIFGADLSRT
+19 GEAIFGADLVRP

-39 RSPVAAGR
+39 RSPVAAGQ
-47 IRAIDPAPALRVD
+47 IRALDTRVALRID
-60 GVLEVLTSADV
+60 GVLDVLTASDV

-91 AYEGEPVAIVVA
+91 AYEGEPIAIVVA
-103 ESRTAAEAGSRAVA
+103 DNRTAAKAGASAVTA
-117 LDIETAEPVSTPEQ
+117 DIEPTEPISTPEG
-131 ALAPGARLVHPD
+131 ALAPGARLVHPA

-155 GRGGNVVAEV
+155 GRDGNVVAEV
-165 VHDPGDLDEAFAAA
+165 VHDPGDPDGAFAVA
-179 DVVVEGTYRTPRQYQ
+179 DLVVEGTYRTPRQYQ

-201 ALATYESGRFTIEVS
+201 ALATFESGRYTIEVS

-225 RVAQILGVAPSTV
+225 RVAQILGVTPSAV

-259 FAALLARRF
+259 FAALLAQRY
-268 RRPVRMQHT
+268 RRPVRMQHS

-287 RANAIVA
+287 RANALVS

-301 DGTILATDVEIVS
+301 DGTILATEVEIVS
-314 DSGAYANNGPALSS
+314 DSGAYANNGPALSA

-351 TNTAPT
+351 TNSAPT

-380 DALGRDRRDFRLES
+380 DALGRDRREFRLSS
-394 LAQDGDLMRNG
+394 LAHDGDLMRNG
-405 QPLVEASILREAF
+405 QPLEQVSILRGAF
-418 DRVDELAPW
+418 ERVDELAPW
-427 RDIVSRN
+427 REIVSL
-434 QEQSDVVLRGAR
+434 QSA
-446 QSGAVSRSAE
+446 QRSA
-456 QSGTVQHGVR
+456 GDGL
-466 QDDIGSGEAG
+466 
-476 GQRAITGELRGVGQ
+476 LRGVGM

-522 NGSGAVATGLRQI
+522 NGSGAVATALRQI
-535 AAEALGL
+535 AAETLGL
-542 AANAV
+542 AADQV
-547 TITMPDTDATG
+547 LVTMPDTDATG

-581 DVRSQVL
+581 DVRRQVL
-588 DRASQMLEAAPEDLV
+588 DQASKMLEAAPEDLV
-603 IAGGVVTVA
+603 IADGVVTVA

-619 TLGAVAQAATW
+619 TLGQVAQAATW
-630 SDGPITAG
+630 SVGPIAAG

-724 DHGRYVLR
+724 DHGRYVQR
-732 TFKAHGLP
+732 TFKEHGLP
-740 LAEDVPKVEMI
+740 LAADVPKVEMI
-751 VMEHADAAGPY
+751 VMEHADPAGPY

-767 AEPPIVPV
+767 AEPPVVPV

-781 AVSDAIGVPFD
+781 AVADAIGAPID
-792 TLPITPE
+792 ALPITPE
-799 AVLEAL
+799 AVLDAL
-805 EAEPNGEAVARA
+805 ERT
-817 ARERSEQERE
+817 R
-827 TTGRAS
+827 

>member
-1 MSVLGTSPD
+1 MSVVGSSLA

-19 GQAIFGADLSRT
+19 GDAVFGADLVRP
-31 GMLWAALA
+31 GMLWAALV
-39 RSPVAAGR
+39 RSPVPAGQIRCIDAGAANE
-47 IRAIDPAPALRVD
+47 ID
-60 GVLEVLTSADV
+60 GVLEVLTAADV

-81 DTPLLAADYV
+81 DAPFLAADYV
-91 AYEGEPVAIVVA
+91 AYEGEPMAIAVAD
-103 ESRTAAEAGSRAVA
+103 SRAAAEAGASAVVA
-117 LDIETAEPVSTPEQ
+117 DIEPIEPISTPEQ
-131 ALAPGARLVHPD
+131 ALAPGARLVHPG

-155 GRGGNVVAEV
+155 GRDGNVVAEV
-165 VHDPGDLDEAFAAA
+165 VHDPGDLDEAFASA
-179 DVVVEGTYRTPRQYQ
+179 DLVVEATYRTPRQYQ

-201 ALATYESGRFTIEVS
+201 ALAVFESGRYTIEVS

-225 RVAQILGVAPSTV
+225 RIAQMLAVKPSSL

-248 FGAKLDVSLEA
+248 FGAKLDVSVEA
-259 FAALLARRF
+259 FAALLARRY
-268 RRPVRMQHT
+268 RRPVRMQHS

-287 RANAIVA
+287 RANALVS

-301 DGTILATDVEIVS
+301 DGTILATEVEIVS
-314 DSGAYANNGPALSS
+314 DSGAYANNGPALSA

-372 ERHMDAIA
+372 ERHIDAIA
-380 DALGRDRRDFRLES
+380 DTLGRDRREFRLAS
-394 LAQDGDLMRNG
+394 LAQDGEPMRNG
-405 QPLVEASILREAF
+405 QPLEQVSILREAF
-418 DRVDELAPW
+418 ERVDELAPW
-427 RDIVSRN
+427 VTA
-434 QEQSDVVLRGAR
+434 GA
-446 QSGAVSRSAE
+446 
-456 QSGTVQHGVR
+456 
-466 QDDIGSGEAG
+466 
-476 GQRAITGELRGVGQ
+476 GELRGVGQ

-510 DGTATVITSATE
+510 DGTAMVITSATE

-535 AAEALGL
+535 AAETLGL
-542 AANAV
+542 SADDV
-547 TITMPDTDATG
+547 MVTMPDTDATG

-571 VGRAIADASA
+571 VGRAIADAA
-581 DVRSQVL
+581 AEVRHQVI
-588 DRASQMLEAAPEDLV
+588 DHASRMLEAAPDDLV
-603 IAGGVVTVA
+603 IAEGTVTVA
-612 GVPAASL
+612 GVPAARL
-619 TLGAVAQAATW
+619 TLGQVAQAATW
-630 SDGPITAG
+630 SQGPIAAG

-681 VTVDRYVVCQE
+681 VTVDRYVVAQE

-713 LGFALSERVDL
+713 LGYALSERVDL
-724 DHGRYVLR
+724 DHGRYVQR
-732 TFKAHGLP
+732 TFKEHGLP
-740 LAEDVPKVEMI
+740 LAADVPKVEMI
-751 VMEHADAAGPY
+751 VMEHADPAGPY

-767 AEPPIVPV
+767 AEPPVVPV

-781 AVSDAIGVPFD
+781 AVSDAIGAPID
-792 TLPITPE
+792 TLPITP
-799 AVLEAL
+799 ADVLDAL
-805 EAEPNGEAVARA
+805 ERA
-817 ARERSEQERE
+817 Q
-827 TTGRAS
+827 

>member
-47 IRAIDPAPALRVD
+47 IGRIDPAPALRVD

-81 DTPLLAADYV
+81 DTPMLAADSV
-91 AYEGEPVAIVVA
+91 AYEGEPAAIVVA
-103 ESRTAAEAGSRAVA
+103 ESRAAAEAGSRAVV
-117 LDIETAEPVSTPEQ
+117 LDIETVEPVSTPEQ

-155 GRGGNVVAEV
+155 GRDGNVVAEV

-201 ALATYESGRFTIEVS
+201 ALATYESGRYTIEVS

-225 RVAQILGVAPSTV
+225 RVAQILGVAPSAV

-405 QPLVEASILREAF
+405 QPLEEVSILRQAF

-427 RDIVSRN
+427 
-434 QEQSDVVLRGAR
+434 QGA
-446 QSGAVSRSAE
+446 G
-456 QSGTVQHGVR
+456 
-466 QDDIGSGEAG
+466 
-476 GQRAITGELRGVGQ
+476 TGELRGVGQ

-535 AAEALGL
+535 AAETLGL
-542 AANAV
+542 AADAV

-571 VGRAIADASA
+571 VGRAIADAA
-581 DVRSQVL
+581 AEVRSQVL
-588 DRASQMLEAAPEDLV
+588 DRASQMLEAAPEDLT
-603 IAGGVVTVA
+603 IDDGVVAVA
-612 GVPAASL
+612 GVPAANL

-668 HQAEVSVDPVTGR
+668 HQAEVSVDVVTGR

-713 LGFALSERVDL
+713 LGFALSERVEL
-724 DHGRYVLR
+724 DHGRYVQR

-751 VMEHADAAGPY
+751 VMEHADPAGPY

-805 EAEPNGEAVARA
+805 EAE
-817 ARERSEQERE
+817 S
-827 TTGRAS
+827 

>member
-1 MSVLGTSPD
+1 MSALGTSPE

-19 GQAIFGADLSRT
+19 GQAVYGADLSKT

-39 RSPVAAGR
+39 RSPVAAGHL
-47 IRAIDPAPALRVD
+47 RAIDPVPALRID
-60 GVLEVLTSADV
+60 GVLEVVTAADV

-81 DTPLLAADYV
+81 DTPMLAADYV

-103 ESRTAAEAGSRAVA
+103 ESRAAAEAGARSIAV
-117 LDIETAEPVSTPEQ
+117 DIEPVEPVSTPEQ
-131 ALAPGARLVHPD
+131 ALAPGARLVHPE

-155 GRGGNVVAEV
+155 GRNGNVVAEV

-179 DVVVEGTYRTPRQYQ
+179 DFVVEGTYRTPRQYQ

-201 ALATYESGRFTIEVS
+201 ALATYESGRYTIEVS

-225 RVAQILGVAPSTV
+225 RVAQILGVAPSAV

-259 FAALLARRF
+259 FAALLAQRY

-277 ALEERLVAPC
+277 ALEERLAAPC
-287 RANAIVA
+287 RANAITA

-341 TARIRTRNVY
+341 TARIWTRNVY

-380 DALGRDRRDFRLES
+380 DALGRDRREFRLAS
-394 LAQDGDLMRNG
+394 LARDGDLMRNG
-405 QPLVEASILREAF
+405 QPLEQVSILREAF
-418 DRVDELAPW
+418 DRVDDLSGWQDA
-427 RDIVSRN
+427 
-434 QEQSDVVLRGAR
+434 GA
-446 QSGAVSRSAE
+446 
-456 QSGTVQHGVR
+456 
-466 QDDIGSGEAG
+466 
-476 GQRAITGELRGVGQ
+476 GELRGVGQ
-490 AAAVWL
+490 AAAIWL

-542 AANAV
+542 ATDQV
-547 TITMPDTDATG
+547 TVTMPDTDATG

-581 DVRSQVL
+581 EVRSQVL
-588 DRASQMLEAAPEDLV
+588 DQASQMLEAAPEDLV
-603 IAGGVVTVA
+603 ITDGVVSVA
-612 GVPAASL
+612 GVPTASV
-619 TLGAVAQAATW
+619 TLGQVAQSVTW
-630 SDGPITAG
+630 TEGPIAAG
-638 ASYVTPTPPHDPMCA
+638 ASYVTPTPPHDPLCA

-668 HQAEVSVDPVTGR
+668 HQAEVSVDAVTGQ
-681 VTVDRYVVCQE
+681 VTVDRYIVCQE
-692 VGRAIHPDAIAGQI
+692 VGRAVHPDAITGQI

-724 DHGRYVLR
+724 DHGRYVQR
-732 TFKAHGLP
+732 TFKQHGLP
-740 LAEDVPKVEMI
+740 LATDVPRVEAI
-751 VMEHADAAGPY
+751 VMEHADPAGPF

-767 AEPPIVPV
+767 AEPPVVPV

-781 AVSDAIGVPFD
+781 AVAHAIGAPVD
-792 TLPITPE
+792 VLPITPE
-799 AVLEAL
+799 AVLDAL
-805 EAEPNGEAVARA
+805 ERA
-817 ARERSEQERE
+817 Q
-827 TTGRAS
+827 

>member
-1 MSVLGTSPD
+1 MSPA

-19 GQAIFGADLSRT
+19 GEAVFGADLVRS

-39 RSPVAAGR
+39 RSPVAAGQ
-47 IRAIDPAPALRVD
+47 IRAIDTGPALEID
-60 GVLEVLTSADV
+60 GVLDVLTAADV

-81 DTPLLAADYV
+81 DTPFLAADYV
-91 AYEGEPVAIVVA
+91 TYEGEPIAIVVA
-103 ESRTAAEAGSRAVA
+103 DHRSAAEAGARAVA
-117 LDIETAEPVSTPEQ
+117 ADIEQIEPISTPEA
-131 ALAPGARLVHPD
+131 ALVPGARLVHPA

-150 GGADI
+150 GGTDI
-155 GRGGNVVAEV
+155 GRDGNVVAEV
-165 VHDPGDLDEAFAAA
+165 VHDPGGLDATFAAA
-179 DVVVEGTYRTPRQYQ
+179 DLVVEGTYRTPRQYQ

-201 ALATYESGRFTIEVS
+201 ALATFESGRYTIEVS

-225 RVAQILGVAPSTV
+225 RVAQMLGVTPSTV

-259 FAALLARRF
+259 FAALLAQRY
-268 RRPVRMQHT
+268 RRPVRMQHS

-287 RANAIVA
+287 RANALVS
-294 VRSAVRR
+294 VRSAVRS
-301 DGTILATDVEIVS
+301 DGTILAIEVEIVS
-314 DSGAYANNGPALSS
+314 DSGAYANNGPALSA

-380 DALGRDRRDFRLES
+380 DALGRDRREFRLSS
-394 LAQDGDLMRNG
+394 LAHDGHLMRNG
-405 QPLVEASILREAF
+405 QPLEQVSILREAF
-418 DRVDELAPW
+418 EKVDELAPW
-427 RDIVSRN
+427 RDIVSR
-434 QEQSDVVLRGAR
+434 QAAQREIVSRQAAQREIVSR
-446 QSGAVSRSAE
+446 QSAQRGD
-456 QSGTVQHGVR
+456 G
-466 QDDIGSGEAG
+466 DDG
-476 GQRAITGELRGVGQ
+476 LRGVGQ

-522 NGSGAVATGLRQI
+522 NGSGAVATALRQI
-535 AAEALGL
+535 AAEMLGL
-542 AANAV
+542 AADQV
-547 TITMPDTDATG
+547 TVTMPDTDATG

-571 VGRAIADASA
+571 VGRAVADASA
-581 DVRSQVL
+581 DVRLQVL

-603 IAGGVVTVA
+603 MADGVVTVA

-619 TLGAVAQAATW
+619 TLGQVAQAATW
-630 SDGPITAG
+630 TEGPIAAG

-668 HQAEVSVDPVTGR
+668 HQAEVTVDSVTGHVR
-681 VTVDRYVVCQE
+681 VDRYVVCQE

-724 DHGRYVLR
+724 DHGRYIQR
-732 TFKAHGLP
+732 TFKEHGLP
-740 LAEDVPKVEMI
+740 LAADVPKVEMI
-751 VMEHADAAGPY
+751 VMEHPDPAGPY

-781 AVSDAIGVPFD
+781 AVADAIGVPID

-799 AVLEAL
+799 AVLDAL
-805 EAEPNGEAVARA
+805 ERT
-817 ARERSEQERE
+817 R
-827 TTGRAS
+827 

>member
-1 MSVLGTSPD
+1 MSALGASPA
-10 RSDADAKLR
+10 RSDADTKLR
-19 GQAIFGADLSRT
+19 GEAVFGADLVRP

-39 RSPVAAGR
+39 RSPVAAGQ
-47 IRAIDPAPALRVD
+47 IRAVDTRAALD
-60 GVLEVLTSADV
+60 IQGVLEVLTAANV

-81 DTPLLAADYV
+81 DTPFMAADYV
-91 AYEGEPVAIVVA
+91 AYEGEPIAIVVA
-103 ESRTAAEAGSRAVA
+103 DNRIAAEAGASAVVA
-117 LDIETAEPVSTPEQ
+117 DIETIEPISTPEQ
-131 ALAPGARLVHPD
+131 ALAPGARLVHPA

-155 GRGGNVVAEV
+155 GRDGNVVAEV
-165 VHDPGDLDEAFAAA
+165 VHDPGDLDAAFAAA
-179 DVVVEGTYRTPRQYQ
+179 DLVVEGTYRTPRQYQ

-201 ALATYESGRFTIEVS
+201 ALATFESGRYTIEVS

-225 RVAQILGVAPSTV
+225 RVAQMMGVAPSAV

-259 FAALLARRF
+259 FAALLAQRY
-268 RRPVRMQHT
+268 RRPVRMQHS

-287 RANAIVA
+287 RANALVS
-294 VRSAVRR
+294 VRSAMRR
-301 DGTILATDVEIVS
+301 DGTILATEVEIVS
-314 DSGAYANNGPALSS
+314 DSGAYANNGPALSA

-372 ERHMDAIA
+372 ERHMDSIA
-380 DALGRDRRDFRLES
+380 DELGRDRREFRLAS
-394 LAQDGDLMRNG
+394 LAHDGDLMRNG
-405 QPLVEASILREAF
+405 QPLEQVSILREAF
-418 DRVDELAPW
+418 EQVDELARW
-427 RDIVSRN
+427 GDVVSR
-434 QEQSDVVLRGAR
+434 QSEQRGA
-446 QSGAVSRSAE
+446 G
-456 QSGTVQHGVR
+456 
-466 QDDIGSGEAG
+466 D
-476 GQRAITGELRGVGQ
+476 GELRGVGM

-522 NGSGAVATGLRQI
+522 NGSGAVATALRQI
-535 AAEALGL
+535 AAETLGL
-542 AANAV
+542 AV
-547 TITMPDTDATG
+547 DQVVVTMPDTDTTG

-571 VGRAIADASA
+571 VGRAIADASS
-581 DVRSQVL
+581 DVRRQVL

-619 TLGAVAQAATW
+619 TLSQVAQAATW
-630 SDGPITAG
+630 TEGPIAAG

-668 HQAEVSVDPVTGR
+668 HQAEVSVDSVTGR
-681 VTVDRYVVCQE
+681 VTVERYVVCQE

-724 DHGRYVLR
+724 DHGRYVQR
-732 TFKAHGLP
+732 TFKEHGLP
-740 LAEDVPKVEMI
+740 LAGDVPKVEMI
-751 VMEHADAAGPY
+751 VMEHADPAGPY
-762 GAKGA
+762 GAKGV
-767 AEPPIVPV
+767 AEPPVVPV

-781 AVSDAIGVPFD
+781 AVADAIGAPID

-799 AVLEAL
+799 AVLDAL
-805 EAEPNGEAVARA
+805 ERAR
-817 ARERSEQERE
+817 
-827 TTGRAS
+827 

>member
-1 MSVLGTSPD
+1 MSALGVSPA
-10 RSDADAKLR
+10 RSDADTKLR
-19 GQAIFGADLSRT
+19 GQAVFGADLVRS
-31 GMLWAALA
+31 GMLWAVLA
-39 RSPVAAGR
+39 RSPVAAGQ
-47 IRAIDPAPALRVD
+47 IRAIDTGPALEID
-60 GVLEVLTSADV
+60 GVLDVLTAADV
-71 PDWRTGVIVS
+71 PAWRTGVIVS
-81 DTPLLAADYV
+81 DGPFLAADYV
-91 AYEGEPVAIVVA
+91 AYEGEPIAIVVA
-103 ESRTAAEAGSRAVA
+103 DHRSVAEAGARAVA
-117 LDIETAEPVSTPEQ
+117 ADIEQIEPISTPEQ
-131 ALAPGARLVHPD
+131 ALAPGARLVHPA

-150 GGADI
+150 SGADI
-155 GRGGNVVAEV
+155 GRAGNAVAEV
-165 VHDPGDLDEAFAAA
+165 IHDPGDLDAAFAAA
-179 DVVVEGTYRTPRQYQ
+179 ELVVQGTYRTPRQYQ

-201 ALATYESGRFTIEVS
+201 ALATFESGRYTIEVS

-225 RVAQILGVAPSTV
+225 RVAQMLGVTPSAV

-259 FAALLARRF
+259 FAALLAQRY
-268 RRPVRMQHT
+268 RRPIRMQHS

-287 RANAIVA
+287 RANALVS

-301 DGTILATDVEIVS
+301 DGTILATEVEIVS
-314 DSGAYANNGPALSS
+314 DSGAYANNGPALSA

-380 DALGRDRRDFRLES
+380 DALGRDRREFRLSS
-394 LAQDGDLMRNG
+394 LARDGDLMRNG
-405 QPLVEASILREAF
+405 QPLEQVSILREAF
-418 DRVDELAPW
+418 EKVDELAPW
-427 RDIVSRN
+427 RDIVSR
-434 QEQSDVVLRGAR
+434 QSEQRGA
-446 QSGAVSRSAE
+446 SDGL
-456 QSGTVQHGVR
+456 
-466 QDDIGSGEAG
+466 
-476 GQRAITGELRGVGQ
+476 LRGVGM

-522 NGSGAVATGLRQI
+522 NGSGAVATALRQI
-535 AAEALGL
+535 AAETLGL
-542 AANAV
+542 AADQLLV
-547 TITMPDTDATG
+547 TMPDTDATG

-581 DVRSQVL
+581 NVRRQVL
-588 DRASQMLEAAPEDLV
+588 DQASKMLEAAPEDLV

-619 TLGAVAQAATW
+619 TLSQVAQAATW
-630 SDGPITAG
+630 TEGPIAAG

-668 HQAEVSVDPVTGR
+668 HQAEVSVDAVTGR
-681 VTVDRYVVCQE
+681 VTVERYVVCQE

-724 DHGRYVLR
+724 DHGRYVQR
-732 TFKAHGLP
+732 TFKEHGLP
-740 LAEDVPKVEMI
+740 LAGDVPKVEMI
-751 VMEHADAAGPY
+751 VMEHADPAGPY
-762 GAKGA
+762 GAKGV
-767 AEPPIVPV
+767 AEPPVVPV

-781 AVSDAIGVPFD
+781 AVADAIGAPID

-799 AVLEAL
+799 AVLDAL
-805 EAEPNGEAVARA
+805 ERAR
-817 ARERSEQERE
+817 
-827 TTGRAS
+827 